1 MFTPP
6 TPTEV
11 GDVAESLGIH
21 LSSEDAEMYR
31 GFITEQLEKLDS
43 FVQSRLEESA
53 PPMLFTERGRGYRP
67 PPDEDRFRAWLWKC
81 RIGGR
86 DDGLL
91 AGKSVSF
98 KDHVAVAGIPLTY
111 NSYPMEGFIPDFDAT
126 IVTRVLE
133 AGGTVVGKNAMN
145 GFTGGKS
152 LGGSLGDFW
161 APLNPH
167 DPGHLT
173 GGSSSGSGAA
183 LAAGEV
189 DISFGGDQGGSI
201 RIPAAYCG
209 IVGLK
214 ATFGLISHMGLA
226 FGSEQSVDHTGP
238 MARYVQ
244 DAAAALQAVAGP
256 DGYDPRQ
263 GRDVPATLDVMNGL
277 DRGVRGLKVGIVEEG
292 FDEPID
298 PEVRDGVLEAIEVL
312 AKAGAELTKVSIPEH
327 RSVHEAASALGPEG
341 ARAVRAAG
349 IFGSWAKTHYPT
361 SLITAIDK
369 MWALHSDH
377 LQPRTQLNYLVAEFS
392 RRNFHGAVYA
402 KAQNVRPAF
411 VRAYDSALAQVDVLA
426 MPTCVTVAPKVA
438 EPTDHAAGVRNELSR
453 NVGGVNVMVRNTRPF
468 NYTGHP
474 ALAVPCGKAGR
485 LPYSLQLIGRFYED
499 PLLLRAAY
507 AYQESVDWEGL
518 LAI

>member
-1 MFTPP
+1 VYTPP
-6 TPTEV
+6 MPSEV
-11 GDVAESLGIH
+11 AEVAESLGIH
-21 LSSEDAEMYR
+21 LSVDDAALYR
-31 GFITEQLEKLDS
+31 EFIVEQLEKLDG
-43 FVQSRLEESA
+43 FIQARLEESA
-53 PPMLFTERGRGYRP
+53 PPMLFGERERGYRP
-67 PPDEDRFRAWLWKC
+67 LPAEDPYNAWLWKC
-81 RIGGR
+81 HIGGKNE
-86 DDGLL
+86 GLL
-91 AGKSVSF
+91 AGKTISF
-98 KDHVAVAGIPLTY
+98 KDHVAVAGMPLTY

-126 IVTRVLE
+126 IVTRVLA
-133 AGGTVVGKNAMN
+133 AGGKVIGKNAMN

-152 LGGSLGDFW
+152 LGGSLGDYW

-167 DPGHLT
+167 DPARLT

-263 GRDVPATLDVMNGL
+263 SRDVPATLDVLGPL
-277 DRGVRGLKVGIVEEG
+277 EAGVRGLKVGIVEEG

-298 PEVRDGVLEAIEVL
+298 PEVRDGVLEAVDVL
-312 AKAGAELTKVSIPEH
+312 AKAGAEVTKLSIPEH
-327 RSVHEAASALGPEG
+327 RSIHEPASALGPEG

-361 SLITAIDK
+361 SLIAAIDK
-369 MWALHSDH
+369 MWTLHSDD

-392 RRNFHGAVYA
+392 KRNFHGAVYA

-411 VRAYDSALAQVDVLA
+411 VRAYNEALAQVDVLA
-426 MPTCVTVAPKVA
+426 MPTCVTVAPPVA
-438 EPTDHAAGVRNELSR
+438 EATNRAEGVRNELSR

-474 ALAVPCGKAGR
+474 ALAIPCGKANG
-485 LPYSLQLIGRFYED
+485 LPFSLQLIGRFFDD
-499 PLLLRAAY
+499 PQLLRVGF
-507 AYQESVDWEGL
+507 AYQESVDWEDL
-518 LAI
+518 IAV